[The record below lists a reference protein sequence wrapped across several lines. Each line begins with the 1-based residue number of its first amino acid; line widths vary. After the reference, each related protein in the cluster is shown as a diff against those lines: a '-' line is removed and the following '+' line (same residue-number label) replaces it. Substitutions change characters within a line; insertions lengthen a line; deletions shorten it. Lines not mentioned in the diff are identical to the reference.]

1 MGHSASDIKHYPY
14 GSVQGTYV
22 EKYIQWVYKLQ
33 RCRRQ
38 YGCIFIRLGLAAS
51 QICEI
56 PRNSPKIRTES
67 SSRSYKVTDHGVKNV
82 NRKRIIRLP
91 MLLVINSKF
100 GRRPISYY
108 FRDIDV

>member
-1 MGHSASDIKHYPY
+1 M
-14 GSVQGTYV
+14 QGTYV

-67 SSRSYKVTDHGVKNV
+67 SSRSLQGHRSWCQKCQSKAH
-82 NRKRIIRLP
+82 
-91 MLLVINSKF
+91 NSTSYA
-100 GRRPISYY
+100 IS
-108 FRDIDV
+108 D